1 MPLRCSSGRG
11 VLLVP
16 TQILEDV
23 EDSEVTVCRAVRMG
37 IQRSNPNI
45 KTGDTTRRKVM
56 ILWDLVELDIFEL
69 GYLKVS

>member
-11 VLLVP
+11 MLLVP

-23 EDSEVTVCRAVRMG
+23 EDSEVSAVTMG

-45 KTGDTTRRKVM
+45 KTGDTTGRKVM
-56 ILWDLVELDIFEL
+56 ILWDLVGLDVLEL
-69 GYLKVS
+69 GYLKVH